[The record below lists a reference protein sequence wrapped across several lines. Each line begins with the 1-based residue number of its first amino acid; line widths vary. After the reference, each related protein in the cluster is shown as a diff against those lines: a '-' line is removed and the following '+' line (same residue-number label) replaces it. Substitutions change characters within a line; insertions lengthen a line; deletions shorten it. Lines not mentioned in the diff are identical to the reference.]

1 MPKNRMSVFR
11 REKNPHCKC
20 KHKLF
25 NPLEKKNNT
34 KPQKVEAK
42 ELIWEKT
49 TIYMLE
55 KL

>member
-1 MPKNRMSVFR
+1 MSVFR

-25 NPLEKKNNT
+25 NPLDKKKKNT